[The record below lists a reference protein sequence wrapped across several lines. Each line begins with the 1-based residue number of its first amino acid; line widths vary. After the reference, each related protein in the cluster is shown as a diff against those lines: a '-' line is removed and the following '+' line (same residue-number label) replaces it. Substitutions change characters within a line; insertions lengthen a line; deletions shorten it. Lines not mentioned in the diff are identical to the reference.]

1 MADFFCPFPCAIP
14 LDICHSPS
22 ISAILSAFL
31 CQISFGT
38 NFVLFIA
45 TGLPEY
51 PDNPE
56 SPEFPENKE
65 C

>member
-38 NFVLFIA
+38 RFVLFIA
-45 TGLPEY
+45 NDFDISISRYVEISEKKY
-51 PDNPE
+51 EIN
-56 SPEFPENKE
+56 
-65 C
+65 